1 VETKAVSFII
11 TLHLLVLTSVF
22 SQDLKP
28 ITDKSKIVGNGVK
41 SSQIN
46 SVCLGDETAPSLDL
60 NWKPLLVKIKELK
73 EFHPEVPDEEKLD
86 SIKKAK
92 QLIKQESFRPNAEND
107 YQKTTPILGA
117 NWLGNLNSGSSPL
130 DNNIA
135 ISNGGII
142 VSVSNDILEIDDSQG
157 SLLYYNDFATF
168 FNSSSIEDVCDPV
181 VLYDNQ
187 ADRFILFF
195 QECSGTSANSKL
207 CIAFSKT
214 NNPSVGGW
222 WKYLL
227 TGNPLD
233 DGSWFDYPKMSI
245 SSNELYITGNLFYE
259 TGGFNEAILYQIDK
273 SDGYN
278 GAVLTWQYW
287 HNISGSPFTL
297 LPVGHGQGLN
307 FGPGCYLVA
316 TESSG
321 SSSIDLYD
329 LTDYMSG
336 NPSLNRYVIPTTTY
350 SPAANANQ
358 LGSSCMLDNGDCRT
372 LSGFY
377 LDGTIHFV
385 FHSDIGNGW
394 NGINYNRLSVSNGS
408 NTSAM
413 IGIEGSYDYSYPAIA
428 SIGNGITDKSVII
441 GFLRSGSD
449 IYPQV
454 RAINCDN
461 TMAWSSS
468 ILVKGGDDFASY
480 TSATTERWG
489 DYTGA
494 CRKYNSGNVWING
507 MYGNFENKW
516 DTWIAEISIGQNG
529 LEETASSSSK
539 IKVSPNPIY
548 NNYSIE
554 FNLEQ
559 SKEIEIQLVDQ
570 NGNIIKS
577 LYSGYAHSGTNK
589 FSFNKGMLPS
599 GMYFLEILDKSKN
612 KIQNEKIIIS
622 SSN

>member
-1 VETKAVSFII
+1 
-11 TLHLLVLTSVF
+11 L
-22 SQDLKP
+22 
-28 ITDKSKIVGNGVK
+28 DKSKIVGNGIK
-41 SSQIN
+41 SQTITT
-46 SVCLGDETAPSLDL
+46 VCLGDETAPSLDL
-60 NWKPLLVKIKELK
+60 NWKPLLIKKEVIK
-73 EFHPEVPDEEKLD
+73 EFHPEVPNEELLD

-92 QLIKQESFRPNAEND
+92 QDLKKTSLKPNAEYNI
-107 YQKTTPILGA
+107 QKATPVLGA

-135 ISNGGII
+135 ISNGGIV

-157 SLLYYNDFATF
+157 ALLYYNDFVTF
-168 FNSSSIEDVCDPV
+168 FNSTSIENVCDPV

-195 QECSGTSANSKL
+195 QECTGASSNSKL

-214 NNPSVGGW
+214 NDPSTGGW
-222 WKYLL
+222 WKYQI
-227 TGNPLD
+227 TGNPLN

-245 SSNELYITGNLFYE
+245 STNELYITGNLFYDN
-259 TGGFNEAILYQIDK
+259 GGFNEAILYQIDK
-273 SDGYN
+273 NDGYN
-278 GAVLTWQYW
+278 GSSLTWQYW

-329 LTDYMSG
+329 LTDYMTGSP
-336 NPSLNRYVIPTTTY
+336 NLNHYVISTTEY
-350 SPAANANQ
+350 SPAADANQ
-358 LGSSCMLDNGDCRT
+358 LGSSCLLDNGDCRS

-394 NGINYNRLSVSNGS
+394 NGINYNRLNVSSGS
-408 NTSAM
+408 NSSSM

-428 SIGNGITDKSVII
+428 SIGNSLTDKSVII

-461 TMAWSSS
+461 SMTWSSS
-468 ILVKGGDDFASY
+468 ILVKDGDDYSSY
-480 TSATTERWG
+480 TSSSTERWG

-494 CRKYNSGNVWING
+494 CRKYNSGTVWING
-507 MYGNFENKW
+507 MFGNIDNKW
-516 DTWIAEISIGQNG
+516 DTWIAEIGTTQNSVQ
-529 LEETASSSSK
+529 EITNKSND
-539 IKVSPNPIY
+539 IKVSPNPVY
-548 NNYSIE
+548 DNYTLEFSIE
-554 FNLEQ
+554 YATNIL
-559 SKEIEIQLVDQ
+559 IRIVDQ
-570 NGNIIKS
+570 NGATIKV
-577 LYSGYAHSGTNK
+577 LYSGNSHSGINQ
-589 FSFNKGMLPS
+589 FHFNKGMLNS
-599 GMYFLEILDKSKN
+599 GVYYLEILDTAKN
-612 KIQNEKIIIS
+612 KLRNEKIIIS

>member
-1 VETKAVSFII
+1 
-11 TLHLLVLTSVF
+11 
-22 SQDLKP
+22 
-28 ITDKSKIVGNGVK
+28 
-41 SSQIN
+41 
-46 SVCLGDETAPSLDL
+46 
-60 NWKPLLVKIKELK
+60 
-73 EFHPEVPDEEKLD
+73 
-86 SIKKAK
+86 
-92 QLIKQESFRPNAEND
+92 
-107 YQKTTPILGA
+107 
-117 NWLGNLNSGSSPL
+117 LNSGSSPL

-157 SLLYYNDFATF
+157 SLLYYNDFVTF
-168 FNSSSIEDVCDPV
+168 FNSSSIQNVCDPI

-187 ADRFILFF
+187 VDRFILFF
-195 QECSGTSANSKL
+195 QESSGVAVNSKL

-214 NNPSVGGW
+214 NDPSTGGW
-222 WKYLL
+222 WKYLI
-227 TGNPLD
+227 TGNPLN

-259 TGGFNEAILYQIDK
+259 TGGFNEAILYQLDK
-273 SDGYN
+273 NDGYN
-278 GAVLTWQYW
+278 GAALTWQYW

-316 TESSG
+316 TKSAG
-321 SSSIDLYD
+321 SSAIDLYD

-336 NPSLNRYVIPTTTY
+336 NPSLNHYVIPTTSY

-358 LGSSCMLDNGDCRT
+358 LGSSCMLDNGDCRS

-408 NTSAM
+408 NISAM
-413 IGIEGSYDYSYPAIA
+413 IGLEGSYDYSYPAIA

-461 TMAWSSS
+461 SMSWSSS
-468 ILVKGGDDFASY
+468 ILVKGGEDFASY
-480 TSATTERWG
+480 TSSTTERWG

-494 CRKYNSGNVWING
+494 CRKYNSGSVWMNG
-507 MYGNFENKW
+507 MFGNPENEW

-529 LEETASSSSK
+529 LEETANTSSK
-539 IKVSPNPIY
+539 IKVSPNPVY

-554 FNLEQ
+554 FKLEQ
-559 SKEIEIQLVDQ
+559 SKEIEILIVDQ
-570 NGNIIKS
+570 NGNVLKS
-577 LYSGYAHSGTNK
+577 LYSGFAHSGTNK

-599 GMYFLEILDKSKN
+599 GMYFLEILDQSKN

-622 SSN
+622 GSN

>member
-1 VETKAVSFII
+1 VETKAISFII

-28 ITDKSKIVGNGVK
+28 KLDQSKIVGNGVK
-41 SSQIN
+41 SNQIS

-60 NWKPLLVKIKELK
+60 NWKPLLVRKKELK

-92 QLIKQESFRPNAEND
+92 QLNKQESFRPNAEND
-107 YQKTTPILGA
+107 YQKITPILGA

-142 VSVSNDILEIDDSQG
+142 VSVSNDILEIDDNQG
-157 SLLYYNDFATF
+157 SLLYYNDFVTF

-214 NNPSVGGW
+214 NNPSVDGW
-222 WKYLL
+222 WKYLI
-227 TGNPLD
+227 TGNPLN

-273 SDGYN
+273 NDGYN
-278 GAVLTWQYW
+278 GAALTWQYW

-316 TESSG
+316 TDNSG
-321 SSSIDLYD
+321 ASTIDLYD
-329 LTDYMSG
+329 LTDYMTG
-336 NPSLNRYVIPTTTY
+336 NPSLNHYSISTTSY

-358 LGSSCMLDNGDCRT
+358 LGSSCLLDNGDCRA

-394 NGINYNRLSVSNGS
+394 NGINYNRLNVSSGS
-408 NTSAM
+408 NASAM
-413 IGIEGSYDYSYPAIA
+413 IGLEGSYDYSYPAIA

-494 CRKYNSGNVWING
+494 CRKYNSSNVWING
-507 MYGNFENKW
+507 MFGTIDNNW

-577 LYSGYAHSGTNK
+577 LYSDYAHSGTNK

>member
-1 VETKAVSFII
+1 MATKTVSFLF
-11 TLHLLVLTSVF
+11 TLYFIALISVF
-22 SQDLKP
+22 GQDLKP

-46 SVCLGDETAPSLDL
+46 SICLGDETAPSLDL
-60 NWKPLLVKIKELK
+60 NWKPLLVKKKELK
-73 EFHPEVPDEEKLD
+73 EFHPEVPNEEELD

-92 QLIKQESFRPNAEND
+92 QLIKQESFRPNSEND
-107 YQKTTPILGA
+107 YQKITPILGA

-157 SLLYYNDFATF
+157 SLLYYNDFVTF
-168 FNSSSIEDVCDPV
+168 FNSSSIQNVCDPI

-187 ADRFILFF
+187 VDRFILFF
-195 QECSGTSANSKL
+195 QESSGVAANSKL

-214 NNPSVGGW
+214 NDPSTGGW
-222 WKYLL
+222 WKYLI
-227 TGNPLD
+227 TGNPLN

-273 SDGYN
+273 NDGYN
-278 GAVLTWQYW
+278 GAALTWQYW

-316 TESSG
+316 TDNSG
-321 SSSIDLYD
+321 ASTIDLYD
-329 LTDYMSG
+329 LTDYMTG
-336 NPSLNRYVIPTTTY
+336 NPSLNHYSISTTSY

-358 LGSSCMLDNGDCRT
+358 LGSSCLLDNGDCRA

-394 NGINYNRLSVSNGS
+394 NGINYNRLDVSNGS

-413 IGIEGSYDYSYPAIA
+413 IGLEGSYDYSYPSIA
-428 SIGNGITDKSVII
+428 SIGNNITDKSVII

-461 TMAWSSS
+461 SMAWSSS

-480 TSATTERWG
+480 TSSTTERWG

-507 MYGNFENKW
+507 MFGTINNNW

-529 LEETASSSSK
+529 LEETTNTSSN

-554 FNLEQ
+554 FKLEQ
-559 SKEIEIQLVDQ
+559 SKEIEILIVDQ

-577 LYSGYAHSGTNK
+577 LYSGYAYSGTNK
-589 FSFNKGMLPS
+589 FSFNKGMLPT
-599 GMYFLEILDKSKN
+599 GMYFLEILDQSKN